1 MTKRQLKA
9 KARRK
14 AVVRRLRQQRQAE
27 RAEAKIKWLAAQA
40 S

>member
-14 AVVRRLRQQRQAE
+14 AVVRRLRQKRQTK
-27 RAEAKIKWLAAQA
+27 RAEAKAEWLASQA